1 MAILK
6 HKMAVL
12 KHKIAILRHKSPPIN
27 YYTLQQSPRVTA
39 AAGQLV
45 FFEKSCIL
53 GKTQAT
59 IQNAQFIYNENQLL
73 KNW

>member
-1 MAILK
+1 VA
-6 HKMAVL
+6 
-12 KHKIAILRHKSPPIN
+12 
-27 YYTLQQSPRVTA
+27 A

-53 GKTQAT
+53 EKTQAT
-59 IQNAQFIYNENQLL
+59 IQKAQHIYGENQLL